1 MPNVTETERRHR
13 PTMREVAALA
23 GVSLKTVS
31 RVINNEPNVSPDLAD
46 KVRTAIG
53 SLDYRQNLTASSL
66 RRSDG
71 KTSTIGVLLENVG
84 NPFSSAVHRAIEDVA
99 RPRGVAVFAG
109 SLDEDELRERELVRA
124 FAARQVDGLIIAPA
138 SFDHAYLESEWRS
151 GTEIVFIDRAPIDFD
166 ADAVL
171 TDNRAGAMLGLKHLM
186 AAGHRRI
193 GFLGDFRTIATA
205 RDRFAGYVEAM
216 HNSGVEVDEH
226 LVCHDLHTAE
236 GADAAVRGLLAS
248 NEPPT
253 AIFASQNL
261 ITIGAVRA
269 LHELRRQ
276 HSVALVGFDDIALSD
291 LLDPGVTVV
300 AQNPYEIGKR
310 AADALFRR
318 LDGTAGPA
326 KIRLLQAEL
335 IPRGSGEIPAPV
347 PS

>member
-31 RVINNEPNVSPDLAD
+31 RVINAEPNVSPDLAD
-46 KVRTAIG
+46 RVRTAIG

-99 RPRGVAVFAG
+99 RQRGVAVFAG
-109 SLDEDELRERELVRA
+109 SLDEDEFRERELVRA

-138 SFDHAYLESEWRS
+138 SFDHRYLESERRS

-171 TDNRAGAMLGLKHLM
+171 TDNHAGAVLGLKHLM
-186 AAGHRRI
+186 RAGHRRI

-205 RDRFAGYVEAM
+205 RDRFAGYVESM
-216 HNSGVEVDEH
+216 RSIGIDVDEQ
-226 LVCHDLHTAE
+226 LVRHDLHTAE
-236 GADAAVRGLLAS
+236 GADAAVRGLLS
-248 NEPPT
+248 CPTPPT

-269 LHELRRQ
+269 LHETGRQ
-276 HSVALVGFDDIALSD
+276 HSVALVGFDDIALLD

-300 AQNPYEIGKR
+300 AQNPYEIGKQ

-318 LDGTAGPA
+318 LDGTAGPS

-335 IPRGSGEIPAPV
+335 IQRGSGEIPAPERL
-347 PS
+347 